1 MTYEYIPHQMS
12 LKIYVLKE
20 VHFLYFL
27 EDFYIFVQMLMVL
40 LR

>member
-1 MTYEYIPHQMS
+1 MTYEYIPYEMS
-12 LKIYVLKE
+12 LEICVLKD

-27 EDFYIFVQMLMVL
+27 EDVYIFAQLLMVL